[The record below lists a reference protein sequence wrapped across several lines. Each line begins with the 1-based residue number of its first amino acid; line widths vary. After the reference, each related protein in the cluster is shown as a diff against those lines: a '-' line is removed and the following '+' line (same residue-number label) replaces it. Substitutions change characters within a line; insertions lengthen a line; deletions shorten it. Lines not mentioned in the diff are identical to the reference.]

1 MNHFA
6 ALLIV
11 AFLKAN
17 TDWLGSCG
25 EDGCLYDLQLLLWA
39 IFMVRFL
46 FNIREVAGPLIT
58 QRMNDSG
65 SGIMDKDAEKYNL
78 TSEPDDDLQFLEE
91 VDREDYEGTFHDYAE
106 AVIQFGYLNLYSVVM
121 PYLGRYQQM
130 IFLHFFSLLFLINP
144 FLNSF
149 TVMFVISHHLSCCF
163 IGAISLFENLLKTR
177 MDAYKLC
184 SMMRRPHVTIAED
197 VGGWAALMDMMSIL
211 GNHNNSFATP
221 LPP

>member
-39 IFMVRFL
+39 IFVVRFL

-58 QRMNDSG
+58 QRMNDNG

-121 PYLGRYQQM
+121 PYLGRYRQM
-130 IFLHFFSLLFLINP
+130 IFLHCFLYYSSLILSSIP
-144 FLNSF
+144 S
-149 TVMFVISHHLSCCF
+149 LSC
-163 IGAISLFENLLKTR
+163 S
-177 MDAYKLC
+177 
-184 SMMRRPHVTIAED
+184 
-197 VGGWAALMDMMSIL
+197 
-211 GNHNNSFATP
+211 
-221 LPP
+221 